1 MDIGQFLLNPV
12 LAIRDLLAQLLT
24 SIGLAP
30 QAVDVILM
38 IIGVVVIASFCLLLP
53 LFLIW
58 FERRVVARM
67 QDRVGPNRVG
77 PQGLLQTIADAIK
90 LLIKEDI
97 TPVGADRVV
106 YNLAPIIS
114 VVAIIS
120 MWAVIPFAGSI
131 VGTRLNVGV
140 LYIISVGSL
149 GTLAIM
155 MAGWSSNN
163 KYALL
168 GAFRTVAQ
176 LVSYEAPLLLSLFI
190 PVMLARSMDMNTIV
204 AAQDVWF
211 VVAAPIAALIF
222 FATSVA
228 EVGRTPFDLLEA
240 ESEIVAGF
248 HIEYTGMKFG
258 MFFVAEFLHAFTV
271 GALTAVLFLGG
282 WRGPWAEQV
291 PLLGVVYFML
301 KAFAGYFVVILM
313 RAALPRI
320 RIDHMLDLNWK
331 FLVPVSLAAIVVTM
345 LVDKGVQTA
354 GIDSQWTRAGLLFLA
369 NAGLA
374 FVTYWLLSASARR
387 LRAAEEAALEGQDV
401 LPGDHGDHGASGD
414 HGDHGSHAGGH
425 GEAAPH
431 AAPAH

>member
-1 MDIGQFLLNPV
+1 MDIGQLINDPLGTLGGLLVN
-12 LAIRDLLAQLLT
+12 LLT

-30 QAVDVILM
+30 GAIDVIQK
-38 IIGVVVIASFCLLLP
+38 IIGVVIIASFCLVLP

-58 FERRVVARM
+58 FERRIVARM
-67 QDRVGPNRVG
+67 QDRIGPNRVG
-77 PQGLLQTIADAIK
+77 PQGLLQTIADALK

-97 TPVGADRVV
+97 TPTGADKLV
-106 YNLAPIIS
+106 YNAAPILS
-114 VVAIIS
+114 VVAVIS
-120 MWAVIPFAGSI
+120 MWAVVPFASNI
-131 VGTRLNVGV
+131 LGTGLNVGV
-140 LYIISVGSL
+140 LYIVSVGSL

-176 LVSYEAPLLLSLFI
+176 LVSYEVPMILSLLV
-190 PVMLARSMDMNTIV
+190 PVILARSMDLNGIIR
-204 AAQDVWF
+204 AQPVWF
-211 VVAAPIAALIF
+211 IVAAPIAALVF
-222 FATSVA
+222 FITSVA

-248 HIEYTGMKFG
+248 HIEYSGMKFG

-282 WRGPWAEQV
+282 WRGPGADQV
-291 PLLGVVYFML
+291 PLLGVVYFIA

-313 RAALPRI
+313 RTALPRI

-331 FLVPVSLAAIVVTM
+331 FLVPTSLSVIVVTIV
-345 LVDKGVQTA
+345 VDKLIQTA
-354 GIDSQWTRAGLLFLA
+354 GISNDWARSGLLFLA
-369 NAGLA
+369 NVILA
-374 FVTYWLLSASARR
+374 LAIFGVLSRSARR
-387 LRAAEEAALEGQDV
+387 LRAQEEEGE
-401 LPGDHGDHGASGD
+401 G
-414 HGDHGSHAGGH
+414 GGH
-425 GEAAPH
+425 EVGHEMAAHAAAAEAHSPQ

>member
-1 MDIGQFLLNPV
+1 MDIGQLIKDPLGT
-12 LAIRDLLAQLLT
+12 IGGLLT
-24 SIGLAP
+24 SLLTGIGLAP
-30 QAVDVILM
+30 RAVSVILM
-38 IIGVVVIASFCLLLP
+38 IVGVVIIASFSLVLP

-67 QDRVGPNRVG
+67 QDRIGPNRVG

-97 TPVGADRVV
+97 TPTGADKLV
-106 YNLAPIIS
+106 YNIAPILS
-114 VVAIIS
+114 VVAVIS
-120 MWAVIPFAGSI
+120 MWAVVPFASNI
-131 VGTRLNVGV
+131 LGTSLNVGA
-140 LYIISVGSL
+140 LYVVSVGSL

-155 MAGWSSNN
+155 MGGWASNN

-176 LVSYEAPLLLSLFI
+176 LVSYEVPMILSLLV
-190 PVMLARSMDMNTIV
+190 PVLLARSMDLNGIV
-204 AAQDVWF
+204 RAQTVWF
-211 VVAAPIAALIF
+211 IVAAPIAALIF
-222 FATSVA
+222 FVSSVA

-248 HIEYTGMKFG
+248 HIEYSGMKFG

-271 GALTAVLFLGG
+271 GALTAILFLGG
-282 WRGPWAEQV
+282 WHGPFAEQV

-301 KAFAGYFVVILM
+301 KAFLGYFIVILM

-331 FLVPVSLAAIVVTM
+331 FLVPTSLSVIVVTII
-345 LVDKGVQTA
+345 VDKLIQQA
-354 GIDSQWTRAGLLFLA
+354 GISNDWVRAGLLFLA
-369 NAGLA
+369 NVLLGLA
-374 FVTYWLLSASARR
+374 IFGVLSRSARR
-387 LRAAEEAALEGQDV
+387 LRAIEEAQTAARGAGQHPV
-401 LPGDHGDHGASGD
+401 A
-414 HGDHGSHAGGH
+414 AH
-425 GEAAPH
+425 GEPAEAGTPGVH